1 MRTARTAGVR
11 AQKED
16 LVMRFS
22 SFTVLLGVVLL
33 SGCGDPVSFSAPV
46 GINLKTK
53 ASDVKNGV
61 VTQDKGITTE
71 SGNPY
76 SAFINEARKELDG
89 KDPGTIEI
97 PSLTLLLGAQSTGV
111 TALEQVFT
119 GKVEVLFVM
128 NDTDNTYPVGNIE
141 NPKGSGPVELDVTF
155 DSDTI
160 TGEDRTK
167 LLGGSFKTVIRG
179 PAATSFA
186 PPSTAEA
193 TLQLTFTFES
203 FE

>member
-1 MRTARTAGVR
+1 MRNPRTAEVR
-11 AQKED
+11 VEKED
-16 LVMRFS
+16 PVMRFS
-22 SFTVLLGVVLL
+22 ASAVLLGVLVL
-33 SGCGDPVSFSAPV
+33 SGCDPVSFSAPV

-53 ASDVKNGV
+53 ASDVKTGV
-61 VTQDKGITTE
+61 VTEDKGITTE

-76 SAFINEARKELDG
+76 GAFISDARENLDG
-89 KDPGTIEI
+89 KDPATIEI
-97 PSLTLLLGAQSTGV
+97 SSLTLLLGAQSTGV

-128 NDTDNTYPVGNIE
+128 NDTDNSYPVGNITD
-141 NPKGSGPVELDVTF
+141 PKGGGPVELDVTF

-179 PAATSFA
+179 PAAASFA
-186 PPSTAEA
+186 PPSNAEA
-193 TLQLTFTFES
+193 NLQLTFTFEAYD
-203 FE
+203 